1 MAFLTKKS
9 FLSVI
14 VYFVADISRSVNSCT
29 LRCIHESSVVTCTSP
44 TNLGKNVNLL
54 DRRRHTLGYKFSKYA
69 VANFMLCTFL
79 TFFAAFMW
87 IF

>member
-1 MAFLTKKS
+1 MAFLIKKS

-29 LRCIHESSVVTCTSP
+29 LCIHESSVVTCTSP

-54 DRRRHTLGYKFSKYA
+54 DRRRHTLRYKFSKYA
-69 VANFMLCTFL
+69 VANFMLCTS
-79 TFFAAFMW
+79 
-87 IF
+87 